1 METKTILGLFG
12 AFVGGAAL
20 GGLVVYKVLEKKISE
35 KYEAFANEQIE
46 SVKERFTVPKPA
58 VNEDVKKFLDG
69 KRGAQLA
76 SKAVNKPNITEYK
89 RKAAQYTNYSNVEYE
104 KENDE
109 TVSFETRITSK
120 PVIINPDEYGY
131 GGDDGE
137 YEDYD
142 QVSLTYYA
150 DGVLADEDDTIL
162 NINEVIGREA
172 IDHIGD
178 YEDDAVHVRNDARK
192 VYYEVLVDERTY
204 EAVTGKK
211 KPEEDSDY
219 DLYKRMDKKDED
231 EDKE

>member
-76 SKAVNKPNITEYK
+76 SKAVNITEYK

-120 PVIINPDEYGY
+120 PVVINPDEYGY

-150 DGVLADEDDTIL
+150 DGILADEDDTIL
-162 NINEVIGREA
+162 NLDEVIGEDA
-172 IDHIGD
+172 VNHIGD

-192 VYYEVLVDERTY
+192 VYYEVLVDERSYKT
-204 EAVTGKK
+204 VTGKDPNPDK
-211 KPEEDSDY
+211 DGED
-219 DLYKRMDKKDED
+219 
-231 EDKE
+231 